1 MSAGTTVSFAV
12 TEKGECYRYEKCIII
27 IKRQHCCIFLIYSFY
42 YFLQLIFWLTPLI
55 SASKCNENVVNQKLC
70 NTVLI
75 LDAFCIR
82 FLKKS
87 IFNNRTNEN
96 LISFFFFYFL
106 HLLYKIKQTIRGIF
120 FQKQLS
126 AFQFPVIARP
136 LFSKFV
142 KLLQAYL

>member
-87 IFNNRTNEN
+87 ICLN
-96 LISFFFFYFL
+96 LSAVYWFEVCSRDYLRVQWISFFKKHKRSVIIKRTLYNKDFIFL
-106 HLLYKIKQTIRGIF
+106 
-120 FQKQLS
+120 
-126 AFQFPVIARP
+126 A
-136 LFSKFV
+136 
-142 KLLQAYL
+142 

>member
-96 LISFFFFYFL
+96 LISFFICY
-106 HLLYKIKQTIRGIF
+106 IKSN
-120 FQKQLS
+120 KQLEGFFFKS
-126 AFQFPVIARP
+126 NFQR
-136 LFSKFV
+136 FSFR
-142 KLLQAYL
+142 